1 MNSSSRRQDII
12 TPTTITVIAVLVV
25 LCLCLCCCS
34 IATLSGILWLDEQLT
49 PTPESTPAPS
59 DFRPAVP
66 PGAGQDLERQIA
78 DTLTTDT
85 DYWQLYGQLENE
97 TGEPANR
104 EPVQEPSEHQIGDV
118 HTFWMSDERQQ
129 RYWQIEAE
137 LHIKTEHAY
146 LYVSQ
151 ETSFDADK
159 LHEAADLFESQIYPT
174 NQRHFGSEWTP
185 GIDNDPRM
193 TVLVTDE
200 MPPGIAGYFS
210 TVDEY
215 PRAMKPRSNERE
227 MIYVTS
233 SYLDDLEQFGQ
244 LLSHEYQH
252 MIHWNQ
258 DLSEATWVNEGL
270 SLLAEEINGYESVLG
285 GWQFW
290 NDPDVQLSNWAEDPD
305 DRLRNYAAS
314 KLFLSYLGE
323 HYGGYEVLSQLAA
336 DGADSIAGVNH
347 LLQAGGY
354 DAGFVTVFSD
364 WTVAN
369 LLTDPTASDGQYGYA
384 LRGSREPQVQATLQ
398 QDTAEY
404 AGWVHQFG
412 ADYVEINP
420 QAGRSVTFEGS
431 GLVRLAATDPH
442 AGEFSW
448 WSNRRNMLSSS
459 LTRQVDLRGVESAI
473 LHFWTWYDIEEDFDY
488 GYVAVSTDG
497 GRTWETLPGTHTTS
511 ENPNNANYGYGYT
524 GKSQGWMKEQVTLSA
539 YAGQQILLRFWYIT
553 DPGLNQPG
561 WLVDDISIPEI
572 GFSDATEQGDGGWT
586 VDGFVRSSNNLPQ
599 SYVVQLVEYGP
610 QTSVRRLNL
619 DAENRTQV
627 ELGTDTDRAVLIVS
641 GATYWTSELAPY
653 RVTLEP

>member
-1 MNSSSRRQDII
+1 MNSPSRTQGIVTTAVII
-12 TPTTITVIAVLVV
+12 VVAVLVV
-25 LCLCLCCCS
+25 LCLCLCCCG
-34 IATLSGILWLDEQLT
+34 IATVSGVFWLDEQLS
-49 PTPESTPAPS
+49 PTPESTPAPA
-59 DFRPAVP
+59 DFRSAVP
-66 PGAGQDLERQIA
+66 PGAGHDLERRIA
-78 DTLTTDT
+78 DTPTTDT
-85 DYWQLYGQLENE
+85 DYWQLYGQLKNE
-97 TGEPANR
+97 TGEPATR
-104 EPVQEPSEHQIGDV
+104 EPVQELSEYQVGDV

-151 ETSFDADK
+151 DTLFDADK
-159 LHEAADLFESQIYPT
+159 LREAADLFESQIYPT

-193 TVLVTDE
+193 TILVTDE

-233 SYLDDLEQFGQ
+233 SYLNDLEQFGQ

-258 DLSEATWVNEGL
+258 DISEATWVNEGF

-314 KLFLSYLGE
+314 KLFISYLGE
-323 HYGGYEVLSQLAA
+323 HYGGYEALSQLVADDA
-336 DGADSIAGVNH
+336 DGIVGVSH
-347 LLQAGGY
+347 LLQAGGR
-354 DAGFVTVFSD
+354 DADFVTVFSD

-369 LLTDPTASDGQYGYA
+369 WLDDPTVGDGQYSYA
-384 LRGSREPQVQATLQ
+384 LRGSRQPQARATLQ
-398 QDTAEY
+398 QDTTEY
-404 AGWVHQFG
+404 AGWVRQFG
-412 ADYVEINP
+412 VDYIEINP
-420 QAGRSVTFEGS
+420 QAGHSVTFEGS

-459 LTRQVDLRGVESAI
+459 LTRQVDLGGVETAT
-473 LHFWTWYDIEEDFDY
+473 LHFWTWHDIEDDFDY
-488 GYVAVSTDG
+488 GYVAVSTDD
-497 GRTWETLPGTHTTS
+497 GRTWETLPGTHTTF
-511 ENPNNANYGYGYT
+511 ENPNNSNYGQAYT
-524 GKSQGWMKEQVTLSA
+524 GKSQSWREEQVDLDP
-539 YAGQQILLRFWYIT
+539 YAGQRILLRFWYIT

-561 WLVDDISIPEI
+561 WLIDDISIPEI
-572 GFSDATEQGDGGWT
+572 GFSDDAEHGDGGWT
-586 VDGFVRSSNNLPQ
+586 VDGFVRSSNDLVQ

-610 QTSVRRLNL
+610 QPTVRRLNL
-619 DAENRTQV
+619 DAENKTRV
-627 ELGTDTDRAVLIVS
+627 ELGAETNRGVLIVS
-641 GATYWTSELAPY
+641 GVTRWTSEPAPY
-653 RVTLEP
+653 RITVE